1 MAKGKKTGGK
11 NFEPG
16 VSNNPSGR
24 PALPVWVRE
33 AKKLTAESF
42 LLCLHEMHDL
52 PHETLEEISKDKS
65 LPIKSIIMANWLLG
79 STTQDNERQNLFNR
93 LFGKV
98 TESVEVRMPVPT
110 IIRRRNG
117 EEIILGAALQK
128 GTDE

>member
-1 MAKGKKTGGK
+1 MASGRKTGGK

-16 VSNNPSGR
+16 HPRLGGR
-24 PALPVWVRE
+24 QAMPGWVRE

-42 LLCLHEMHDL
+42 LVCLHEMHDL
-52 PHETLEEISKDKS
+52 SVETLEEISKDKS
-65 LPIKSIIMANWLLG
+65 LPIKSVIMATWLLG
-79 STTQDNERQNLFNR
+79 STTTDSERQNLFNR

-117 EEIILGAALQK
+117 EEVVLGAAFEIE
-128 GTDE
+128 DEQ